1 MSQVEPQTHEAD
13 VWLHYG
19 PFDAGQSHST
29 DYDGLDFYWA
39 VVDLLINECDG
50 SLEVP
55 EVDIEGETCNLR
67 LNYSGSGIA
76 PRPTDPID
84 AATVYEFDVHID
96 GEGERKCNF
105 NISPRFQN
113 MHKPSGESLTFP
125 FDHTPAD
132 EGVTV
137 HAEPSNIALDDLPG
151 LFSRAMFELADA
163 ADFGLYHG
171 YLEGP
176 FGGYITGV
184 ERYLRITRSMNEK
197 LIGSGGLLDR
207 MAMLLT
213 DQEGTSGHYRFDN
226 EEKRG
231 HHHAI
236 RHNSEAARTLIKHH
250 DLGGQIKTYLPK
262 DPDEHDPDDP
272 LHHPKV
278 GTKLIKKRNAGGSV
292 SWSDRHDVIRELD
305 ERLLSVLSWAG
316 IPTEA
321 GGTTYVPDWHFDTEA
336 TDDPVALHTDP
347 LPQLEERQEH
357 LLLTCLR
364 DMTPAHADLTET
376 LATDGGSVHARD
388 LAEETDY
395 SLSTVYRWLQRLDGV
410 VKSDNGHVQFVSQ
423 KLREEVRALV
433 ESVEHTIANTAD
445 RLGELVRMDLQQSA
459 SSAFDKW
466 LAKYGADVDWPDQE
480 GGEVRVRI
488 DTLLSSMFSDSRPS
502 PEAVIEEMYAA
513 WRKDGRRES
522 VLDDGILEAQT
533 RLNGSQTF
541 RITPP

>member
-1 MSQVEPQTHEAD
+1 MTQVAPHTHE
-13 VWLHYG
+13 VQTNLYYG
-19 PFDAGQSHST
+19 PVDAGQSQST
-29 DYDGLDFYWA
+29 DYDGMDFYHA
-39 VVDLLINECDG
+39 VADLTINECDG
-50 SLEVP
+50 YLEAP
-55 EVDIEGETCNLR
+55 GVDIEGENCDLR

-76 PRPTDPID
+76 PRPADPID
-84 AATVYEFDVHID
+84 AETLYEFDVHID
-96 GEGERKCNF
+96 GEGERKANF
-105 NISPRFQN
+105 NISPRFQQ
-113 MHKPSGESLTFP
+113 MHKPNGDPLTFP

-137 HAEPSNIALDDLPG
+137 AVNSSNIPLDDLPD
-151 LFSRAMFELADA
+151 LFARALFELADA
-163 ADFGLYHG
+163 ADVGFYHG

-176 FGGYITGV
+176 FGGRINAV

-226 EEKRG
+226 EEERG

-250 DLGGQIKTYLPK
+250 SLGGQIKTYLPK
-262 DPDEHDPDDP
+262 DPDEHDPGDP

-292 SWSDRHDVIRELD
+292 SWSDRHDVVRELD

-321 GGTTYVPDWHFDTEA
+321 GGTTYVSDWHFDA
-336 TDDPVALHTDP
+336 DPTDDPVALHADP

-357 LLLTCLR
+357 VLMTCLR
-364 DMTPAHADLTET
+364 EMTPAHADLTET

-410 VKSDNGHVQFVSQ
+410 VESDNGHVQFVSQ

-433 ESVEHTIANTAD
+433 ESAEHTIANTAD

-466 LAKYGADVDWPDQE
+466 LAKYSADVDWPDQE
-480 GGEVRVRI
+480 GGEVRVRL

-502 PEAVIEEMYAA
+502 PDAVIEEMYAA

-522 VLDDGILEAQT
+522 VLDGGILEAET
-533 RLNGSQTF
+533 RMNGSQTF

>member
-1 MSQVEPQTHEAD
+1 VTQVAPHTHESD
-13 VWLHYG
+13 INLYYG
-19 PFDAGQSHST
+19 PVDAGQSQST
-29 DYDGLDFYWA
+29 DYDGLDFYNA
-39 VVDLLINECDG
+39 VADLLINECDG
-50 SLEVP
+50 YVEAP
-55 EVDIEGETCNLR
+55 EIHIKGESCDLR

-76 PRPTDPID
+76 PRPSDPID
-84 AATVYEFDVHID
+84 SETLYEFDLHVD
-96 GEGERKCNF
+96 GEGERKANF

-113 MHKPSGESLTFP
+113 MYKPDGESLTFP

-137 HAEPSNIALDDLPG
+137 HVNSSNIALDDLPR
-151 LFSRAMFELADA
+151 LFSRAMFELADEA
-163 ADFGLYHG
+163 GVGLYHG

-176 FGGYITGV
+176 FGGRITAV

-226 EEKRG
+226 EEERG

-236 RHNSEAARTLIKHH
+236 RHNSEAARTLIDHH
-250 DLGGQIKTYLPK
+250 SLGGQIKTYLPK

-272 LHHPKV
+272 LYHPKV

-292 SWSDRHDVIRELD
+292 PWSDRDSITRELD

-321 GGTTYVPDWHFDTEA
+321 GGTTYVEDWHFEA
-336 TDDPVALHTDP
+336 QPADDPVAMHADP
-347 LPQLEERQEH
+347 LPHLEARQEH

-364 DMTPAHADLTET
+364 DMAPADAEFTET
-376 LATDGGSVHARD
+376 LATDGGMHARD
-388 LAEETDY
+388 LADETGY
-395 SLSTVYRWLQRLDGV
+395 SLSTVYRMLQRLDGV
-410 VKSDNGHVQFVSQ
+410 VESENGHVQFVSQ
-423 KLREEVRALV
+423 NIRETVRSLV
-433 ESVEHTIANTAD
+433 ESVENTIASTAD
-445 RLGELVRMDLQQSA
+445 RLGELVNMDLRQSA

-466 LAKYGADVDWPDQE
+466 LAKYGAEVDWPEHDD
-480 GGEVRVRI
+480 GEVRVRL

-502 PEAVIEEMYAA
+502 PEIVIEEMYTA
-513 WRKDGRRES
+513 WQKDGRRES
-522 VLDDGILEAQT
+522 ILDGGLLEAET
-533 RLNGSQTF
+533 RLSGTKTF